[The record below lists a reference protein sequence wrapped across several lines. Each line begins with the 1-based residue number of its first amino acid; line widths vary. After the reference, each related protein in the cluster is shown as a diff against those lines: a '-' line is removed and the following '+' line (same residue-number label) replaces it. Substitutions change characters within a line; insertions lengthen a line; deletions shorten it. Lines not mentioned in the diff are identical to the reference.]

1 MDTSTMSAFK
11 SNTSSRLTAHVPP
24 ILGLS
29 LIIMGS
35 VLSGCTVDRFYSTLN
50 PEEQADLNHKKTGN
64 PTQMIEGIAIYEHGI
79 PKGSYEVLGVL
90 HDKRRVAGYSESSF
104 LDEIVR
110 TTREHGGNTAVIL
123 GREGRTEANLRVDCK
138 AALST
143 SNTCNGAQGASQSAG
158 APDGE
163 ASIYSQDRN
172 SVNQPLAFRDA
183 SVVVLRSAEQP

>member
-1 MDTSTMSAFK
+1 M
-11 SNTSSRLTAHVPP
+11 
-24 ILGLS
+24 
-29 LIIMGS
+29 
-35 VLSGCTVDRFYSTLN
+35 DRFYSTLN

-79 PKGSYEVLGVL
+79 PKGSYEVLGVV

>member
-1 MDTSTMSAFK
+1 M
-11 SNTSSRLTAHVPP
+11 
-24 ILGLS
+24 
-29 LIIMGS
+29 
-35 VLSGCTVDRFYSTLN
+35 DRFYSTLN

-110 TTREHGGNTAVIL
+110 ITREYGGNTAVIL

-172 SVNQPLAFRDA
+172 SVSQPLAFRDA
-183 SVVVLRSAEQP
+183 SVVVLRSARQP